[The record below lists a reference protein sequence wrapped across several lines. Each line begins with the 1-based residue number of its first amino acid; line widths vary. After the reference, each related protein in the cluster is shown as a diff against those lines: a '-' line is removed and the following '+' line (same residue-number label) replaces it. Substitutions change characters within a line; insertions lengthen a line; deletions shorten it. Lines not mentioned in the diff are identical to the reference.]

1 MKILSLVRRITVFPI
16 FLSLAACTFLPTKS
30 PDAELPSSALIQ
42 AEPWPEADVLFRTNP
57 KWLGSDIAYSVDLG
71 NGRVLWLFGDSFI
84 ATGKK
89 YKRRKSVMIRNSVGI
104 QSGYDPSAAS
114 MQFYWRTQEG
124 KPQSFFPEDN
134 EIWFWPGHGIV
145 LEDKLFIFL
154 MAIYSS
160 SEGLGFKSAG
170 WRTISVS
177 NFGEVPTKWQIKW
190 LDTPENSYGLLVS
203 GSVIRIGEYIYA
215 YCVGE
220 TNHSVHLVRWP
231 VAQVLS
237 ENLSQPQWWTGE
249 EKGWVIQQNLLEKPQ
264 SLFFKG
270 HNEFTVHYESLL
282 DQYLEIQTV
291 GFGKADIG
299 FRLAD
304 SPTGRWTS
312 IERFY
317 RPEEYRI
324 SEVMIYAAKAHPH
337 LIGADLVLTYATNSF
352 SFTRLVAR
360 DNLYYPRFLRV
371 SIKSSKEK

>member
-1 MKILSLVRRITVFPI
+1 MKILSLVRRIIVFSL
-16 FLSLAACTFLPTKS
+16 FVSLAACTFLPTKKS
-30 PDAELPSSALIQ
+30 DAKRPSSDLIQ

-57 KWLGSDIAYSVDLG
+57 KWLGSDVAYSIDLG

-89 YKRRKSVMIRNSVGI
+89 KKRRKSVMIRNSVGI

-114 MQFYWRTQEG
+114 MQFYWRTREG
-124 KPQSFFPEDN
+124 KHQSFFPEDN

-154 MAIYSS
+154 IGIYSS

-177 NFGEVPTKWQIKW
+177 NFREVPTKWRLKW
-190 LDTPENSYGLLVS
+190 LDTPENSYGLVVS
-203 GSVIRIGEYIYA
+203 GSVMRIGEYIYA
-215 YCVGE
+215 YSVGE
-220 TNHSVHLVRWP
+220 PNHTVHLVRWP
-231 VAQVLS
+231 VAQVLN
-237 ENLSQPQWWTGE
+237 ENLSQPQWWSGE
-249 EKGWVIQQNLLEKPQ
+249 EKRWVIQQNLLEKPQ
-264 SLFFKG
+264 SLFSGG
-270 HNEFTVHYESLL
+270 HNEFTIHYESML

-299 FRLAD
+299 YRLAD

-324 SEVMIYAAKAHPH
+324 SEVMIYAAKSHPH
-337 LIGADLVLTYATNSF
+337 LIGADLVLTYATNSI
-352 SFTRLVAR
+352 SFARLVAS
-360 DNLYYPRFLRV
+360 DNLYYPRFLKV